1 MTSEKRRTLLIFS
14 WLAALYAG
22 FRIVPGWGG
31 DKLVFE
37 KMNDPS
43 GFRRLAGGESSTGFD
58 PFFGLKPQSR
68 SNLADVESRVR
79 QNICASLY
87 GETPSDGQPVPV
99 AFFSDYYCPY
109 CRVLTKRLS
118 AIEARPDAGIRV
130 IVHEWPLLGQAP
142 TLAAKAALAARIQGA
157 YAAFHERL
165 MKTPFQVTPEYLR
178 VLAQDIGIDQA
189 KMFADMDSDSVIR
202 DLENSA
208 ALARILA
215 FIGTPGTVIGRTAIQ
230 GEVSE
235 GTLLDVAAQEQEEG
249 WTSVCRQT

>member
-1 MTSEKRRTLLIFS
+1 
-14 WLAALYAG
+14 
-22 FRIVPGWGG
+22 
-31 DKLVFE
+31 
-37 KMNDPS
+37 
-43 GFRRLAGGESSTGFD
+43 
-58 PFFGLKPQSR
+58 
-68 SNLADVESRVR
+68 
-79 QNICASLY
+79 
-87 GETPSDGQPVPV
+87 
-99 AFFSDYYCPY
+99 
-109 CRVLTKRLS
+109 
-118 AIEARPDAGIRV
+118 
-130 IVHEWPLLGQAP
+130 
-142 TLAAKAALAARIQGA
+142 
-157 YAAFHERL
+157 

-235 GTLLDVAAQEQEEG
+235 RILLDVAAQEQEEG